1 MNKIPRNTFV
11 FIIAKISNPLESFIA
26 NIWVSVKIIATKIP
40 SNSRENTPMDD
51 EITKNQKENPA
62 VTANAFIRVDDAFI
76 LNRINKCYK
85 STL

>member
-1 MNKIPRNTFV
+1 M

-51 EITKNQKENPA
+51 EITKNKKKIQQ
-62 VTANAFIRVDDAFI
+62 
-76 LNRINKCYK
+76 
-85 STL
+85 